1 MKFIT
6 GRIRHTH
13 EYEKTRRFPKVPTLE
28 QKPTYSLESAHTD
41 INISHASQF
50 RHEEYKLMKPVYF

>member
-6 GRIRHTH
+6 GRIRHIH

-28 QKPTYSLESAHTD
+28 QKPTYSLEPGHTK

-50 RHEEYKLMKPVYF
+50 RHEE

>member
-6 GRIRHTH
+6 GRNRHIH
-13 EYEKTRRFPKVPTLE
+13 EYEKTRRFPKVPSLE
-28 QKPTYSLESAHTD
+28 QKPTYSLEPGHTD

-50 RHEEYKLMKPVYF
+50 RHEE